1 MRCEQHKKNYS
12 KLKTEFNKIAH
23 DNRLVHSDLSNI
35 QLQYN
40 DLKDTSAKAL
50 NDMENEI
57 SDLKCQLEY
66 IHTKLPTKAQEI
78 QIKNE
83 LFSQAESSWGQR
95 VADLLQE
102 IEIVKTSETQLLSEN
117 QCLKSDL
124 SRLNESASHEK
135 IELNTIQEKKY
146 QKLKESYDTL
156 KSQYD
161 PKLLNLEQT
170 IIKQNIELDE
180 LRHNLNSSTNQVRNL
195 DKNLRQKEIEIRE
208 MKEAFYKSS
217 TTLSSKEAQLTL
229 ELEKVEVI
237 LEDTNLKLEEEK
249 KKCWELT
256 RAINLMKKDLIK
268 IQDQNTE
275 SALNQEAILADQ
287 KLKHTTEK
295 STILREVDH
304 YKRVS
309 EEKNNRIL
317 NLKAEN
323 DSLRI
328 KHDMR
333 IKAIKEEMMMIRLEN
348 AKREIELDAKATQYQ
363 NTLEEVKQDLK
374 DKQDLEKKKLCLED
388 RSDSN
393 KQRTLASSL
402 LKSKSGGNDLA
413 DPLSIEESSQPR
425 NSGAQNSDGEI
436 LRTNKSRNCSQE
448 SLSVEKIAMK
458 NNIDSSQK
466 VKTAPRTS
474 DSKSDDNQKE
484 QDILQQE
491 KDITVTKDTPK
502 KKENID
508 TPNVNPS
515 LDENL
520 KDDAE
525 REKNGTPKEEN
536 NSRTSSMKQNYDK
549 MQKEMRKE
557 DSVDRKSKDSKMSE
571 KSATPNNLSYD
582 DLYER
587 YTSLHSK
594 HTQFS
599 GILKRSPFSFDDK
612 QDT

>member
-458 NNIDSSQK
+458 NNIGSSQK

>member
-458 NNIDSSQK
+458 NNIGSSQK

-525 REKNGTPKEEN
+525 REKNGTSKEEN

>member
-23 DNRLVHSDLSNI
+23 DNRLVHSDLSNV